1 LECWS
6 NGVANT
12 CKIKTVLLHYFST
25 PFLYFCTLDLARK
38 TALPRRLALKPEE
51 RVLELKDLKE
61 IKAIIDLM
69 KKNDLSVFE
78 IEKEGFRLKL
88 QKGPGEPT
96 AAAGAPAVIIPSKA
110 LAGSSETAPAAPK
123 PIESKPLKEIVSPM
137 VGTFYRAGSPDG
149 APFVDVG
156 ATVTEDTVVCI
167 IEAMKVMNEIKAETS
182 GVIAEV
188 VAENGK
194 PVQFSQVLF
203 RVR

>member
-1 LECWS
+1 M
-6 NGVANT
+6 
-12 CKIKTVLLHYFST
+12 
-25 PFLYFCTLDLARK
+25 D
-38 TALPRRLALKPEE
+38 
-51 RVLELKDLKE
+51 LKDIKE

-78 IEKEGFRLKL
+78 IEKDGFRLKL
-88 QKGPGEPT
+88 QKGVADQTSVPASPVVASPPKTVPT
-96 AAAGAPAVIIPSKA
+96 AAKSADTA
-110 LAGSSETAPAAPK
+110 LFRD
-123 PIESKPLKEIVSPM
+123 IVSPM

-149 APFVDVG
+149 APFVDIG
-156 ATVTEDTVVCI
+156 KTVTEDTVVCI

-194 PVQFSQVLF
+194 PVQFGQVLF